1 MNNKM
6 LICVALAMGTLGSGM
21 TVASNTITFNGEITS
36 ATCTAKIGGQSDASV
51 TLPTISTDSFT
62 GETAGRTQ
70 FNIDISGCQNATGK
84 TVAAFFEPDATNVDA
99 ATGLLNNV
107 APATPTPAG
116 NVKMQLL
123 DGVNGKAI
131 KVGYQDQAA
140 TGGTTFNPI
149 STGNTATLI
158 YDVEYKKAVTTDA
171 VTAGPVVS
179 RVVYN
184 LMYK

>member
-1 MNNKM
+1 MNKIF
-6 LICVALAMGTLGSGM
+6 LCVVLAIGSNM
-21 TVASNTITFNGEITS
+21 AVANNTITFNGEITS
-36 ATCTAKIGGQSDASV
+36 ATCLAKIGGQSDATV
-51 TLPTISTDSFT
+51 TLPTISTNAFT

-70 FNIDISGCQNATGK
+70 FNIDVSGCQNATGK

-107 APATPTPAG
+107 APASPTPAG

-123 DGVNGKAI
+123 DGANGNAI

-140 TGGTTFNPI
+140 TGGTTFNAI
-149 STGNTATLI
+149 SESNAATLI
-158 YDVEYKKAVTTDA
+158 YFVEYKKAVTADA